1 MYYLQSSRRRRLAP
15 VLSHHRAYRS
25 VHGGFNSC
33 YALTGMLRLCIVPFL
48 PYLSERPTHSRIFFV
63 FRTILLRAALFSEVF
78 CHVWSFLL
86 FPVVLGTSV
95 DSALH
100 LLATMASADF
110 CTFSVTFRSRLFL
123 SEHSVQTSPGT
134 TRFFPSIYLPH
145 LPPLVPCSYWTL
157 TWMAVLSQAIAY
169 IRFLFVRPEVCLQLP
184 SDSTSRWTPLPLAV
198 SFPLPGRF
206 RTFTG

>member
-1 MYYLQSSRRRRLAP
+1 MRSYIPFTFRAVSLQA
-15 VLSHHRAYRS
+15 A
-25 VHGGFNSC
+25 
-33 YALTGMLRLCIVPFL
+33 FL
-48 PYLSERPTHSRIFFV
+48 
-63 FRTILLRAALFSEVF
+63 VF
-78 CHVWSFLL
+78 CIHLPIPPFRVILKT
-86 FPVVLGTSV
+86 PIDSV
-95 DSALH
+95 LH
-100 LLATMASADF
+100 LERNLFRLATMASADF

-169 IRFLFVRPEVCLQLP
+169 IRFLFVRPEVCLRLP

-206 RTFTG
+206 RTFTD